1 MTQASCWSQAQAQS
15 LSDSGSGPGHF
26 TAACLAL
33 LVAGDLRPLR
43 IAYGAA
49 KFAPGGRGVIAAP
62 TSQAY
67 KACKQRY
74 KQLVRLINEFRS
86 SKIHWETNAILTSV
100 VEIVSDNQVKIL
112 RGLQWL
118 PKDAIGQSQL
128 EVRHTQTLLSA

>member
-1 MTQASCWSQAQAQS
+1 M
-15 LSDSGSGPGHF
+15 
-26 TAACLAL
+26 
-33 LVAGDLRPLR
+33 
-43 IAYGAA
+43 
-49 KFAPGGRGVIAAP
+49 IAAP

-128 EVRHTQTLLSA
+128 EMASNPLMDYSRQGWLEDRDRNGGLNIRRYAMGERPNICMWRLHDALPNPPLVGKVLGQQWAVL